1 MPSCDRR
8 VVFQPSVTEAVVTND
23 RPVVEVAA
31 QTPVVVRTGALNKP
45 VIVSEKTN
53 IVVEK
58 TQKSVISIGTP
69 GPEGPQGPPGP
80 AGGESMRRI
89 SDAALGAHRIVR
101 ATGAETVNYA
111 DNTALDQGD
120 DVLGLTVTATG
131 GAGAEIFVV
140 NGAEVIEPSWSW
152 TPLEPL
158 YLGQDGLMTQDP
170 PPDSAAFTLVV
181 GFATSPTSVMI
192 RIEHPVYH

>member
-1 MPSCDRR
+1 MPCDKR
-8 VVFQPSVTEAVVTND
+8 VVFQPSITEAVVIDDHPT
-23 RPVVEVAA
+23 VKFA
-31 QTPVVVRTGALNKP
+31 QETPLVVRTGNANKP

-69 GPEGPQGPPGP
+69 GPKGPQGPPGP

-89 SDAALGAHRIVR
+89 SDAPLGGQRIVR

-111 DNTALDQGD
+111 DNTQPGQGD

-140 NGAEVIEPSWSW
+140 NGAEVIDPSWSW

-158 YLGQDGLMTQDP
+158 YLGQNGLMTQVP
-170 PPDSAAFTLVV
+170 PPDAAAFTLVV
-181 GFATSPTSVMI
+181 GFATSATSVMI